1 MSLTSDIILQFI
13 QSETARPMRLMELAR
28 AMNVSQ
34 EEYPSFR
41 RMVTKLITDGSLVQ
55 LKRGRIGQ
63 ADQMDMAVGT
73 ISINRSGRGFLEVEG
88 AEQDIVIL
96 DAGLLTALDGDRV
109 MVRLLGDRSGR
120 PAGTVIKILERYDR
134 NIVGV
139 FHKKDELLF
148 VHPL

>member
-1 MSLTSDIILQFI
+1 MSLK
-13 QSETARPMRLMELAR
+13 ELAR

-63 ADQMDMAVGT
+63 PDQLDMAVGT

-88 AEQDIVIL
+88 VEQDIIIV
-96 DAGLLTALDGDRV
+96 DAGLHTALDGVRA
-109 MVRLLGDRSGR
+109 MV
-120 PAGTVIKILERYDR
+120 
-134 NIVGV
+134 
-139 FHKKDELLF
+139 
-148 VHPL
+148 